1 MDDLVKRLRENAI
14 REGFV
19 DNLDIEA
26 ANCITGL
33 ADEIERLRAALQLIA
48 ADVTGNKHHQAQFRQ
63 DTAIEQIYEEKLQLQ
78 MLNQIDDLSPG
89 RCVSW
94 YMMCSYLY
102 YQKDESVISDELFDQ
117 ICKKILDNW
126 KDIKHPHK
134 RRIKK
139 SDLEAGTGYAIKKY
153 PSIVMS
159 SADRWLAGE
168 YDGPAD

>member
-1 MDDLVKRLRENAI
+1 MMDDLVKRLRGNAI

-94 YMMCSYLY
+94 YMMC
-102 YQKDESVISDELFDQ
+102 LFVLSEGRV
-117 ICKKILDNW
+117 C
-126 KDIKHPHK
+126 DI
-134 RRIKK
+134 
-139 SDLEAGTGYAIKKY
+139 
-153 PSIVMS
+153 
-159 SADRWLAGE
+159 
-168 YDGPAD
+168 